1 MLNNT
6 KPCTAIQERKT
17 GGNTAVIQVGDGVMD
32 EIHGDENNRNN
43 SNDLE

>member
-1 MLNNT
+1 MLNNA
-6 KPCTAIQERKT
+6 KARAAIQKRKT
-17 GGNTAVIQVGDGVMD
+17 GGNAAIVQVGDGVMD